1 MSNYVDFTREQF
13 LAQSLVQIDSSSPDF
28 KASLNNP
35 LFVSSTSSSDGGTCN
50 EQNIIDTICDYISFN
65 LINTLNNVEYKV
77 GSLQSTVSTESG
89 TIQSALST
97 AISNLNLSVDLGTMP
112 NDITATKAIIEANLD
127 RKISSINL
135 DGLDID
141 SLTFISLNGASGSFP
156 DGTNVVVSGHIGTF
170 VVVASQMLKNDEHQ
184 YMVVYKVQKDGK
196 NFLVPSSM
204 ISLPEG
210 AEV

>member
-13 LAQSLVQIDSSSPDF
+13 LAQSLVQIASSSPDF

-35 LFVSSTSSSDGGTCN
+35 LFATSTSSSDGGTCN

-156 DGTNVVVSGHIGTF
+156 DGTNVVVSGHSGTF
-170 VVVASQMLKNDEHQ
+170 KVSSSQMFKNDDNQ
-184 YMVVYKVQKDGK
+184 YMIIYKLEKDGK
-196 NFLVPSSM
+196 YSLFPNSM
-204 ISLPEG
+204 VSIPEG
-210 AEV
+210 TEV